1 MKTRCVL
8 LSLLLSLGLSAEPS
22 SHERVAG
29 ELLDLVSGPEMFRTG
44 FMMAIEPMIAKLQAD
59 GAPDEMIEEIKAACH
74 EWLDQDMPWSEMK
87 PAMAALYVREFTEPE
102 LLEILRFYR
111 TPTGQKALKKV
122 PALFQE
128 AAKIGQTLAAQREYL
143 LMERLQK
150 IHAKYQSPTIEP

>member
-1 MKTRCVL
+1 
-8 LSLLLSLGLSAEPS
+8 
-22 SHERVAG
+22 
-29 ELLDLVSGPEMFRTG
+29 
-44 FMMAIEPMIAKLQAD
+44 MAIEPMIAKLQAD